1 MERQV
6 DEVADRLHSA
16 AIHVLRRAVDED
28 AASGLSRARLSA
40 LSVVVFRGP
49 LTLGELAAA
58 EGVRSATMTGIVHG
72 LVGDGLVRRRPSPAD
87 GRAVLIDATARGR
100 RLLNRARARRIDLV
114 AARLAD
120 LSATELE
127 LVARA
132 TELVEERFGVR
143 PWRPVD
149 R

>member
-1 MERQV
+1 
-6 DEVADRLHSA
+6 
-16 AIHVLRRAVDED
+16 
-28 AASGLSRARLSA
+28 
-40 LSVVVFRGP
+40 
-49 LTLGELAAA
+49 
-58 EGVRSATMTGIVHG
+58 MTGIVHG
-72 LVGDGLVRRRPSPAD
+72 LVGNGLVRRRPSPAD